1 MDFECSLGLTL
12 CEHIPSRPH
21 KDRMVNVKLRRPIVV
36 GHRGAPRIAPENTL
50 SSFEAAIR
58 LGVDG
63 IEFDVRLSKDEIPVV
78 IHDRSLVRTTLER
91 GMVDALSSADLER
104 GVIRGNGEKAHA
116 DAQIPTLRTTID
128 ELRNRTSLYV
138 ELKTGPGCDAKTIGR
153 VTATEFSLV
162 NSDQPQQLMSFSA
175 AALDSYSC
183 HGSSSTVLLLP
194 HTDATS
200 TRAREKALANARA
213 CGASTIGLVDA
224 SVTASF
230 VAYAHRWGI
239 AVLTWPNADLP
250 MARHSLIAGVD
261 ILVTDDPE
269 ALVPRLAPLATEP

>member
-1 MDFECSLGLTL
+1 
-12 CEHIPSRPH
+12 
-21 KDRMVNVKLRRPIVV
+21 MVNVKFRRPIVV

-50 SSFEAAIR
+50 PSFEAAIR

-78 IHDRSLVRTTLER
+78 IHDRSLVRTTQER
-91 GMVDALSSADLER
+91 GMVDAFSAAELER
-104 GVIRGNGEKAHA
+104 VVIRGDGEKTHA
-116 DAQIPTLRTTID
+116 DAQLHTLRTAIE
-128 ELRNRTSLYV
+128 ELQNRTSLYV
-138 ELKTGPGCDAKTIGR
+138 ELKAGPGCDAKTIGR
-153 VTATEFSLV
+153 VTAAEFSRV
-162 NSDQPQQLMSFSA
+162 HSDQPQQLMSFSP

-183 HGSSSTVLLLP
+183 HGSASTALLLP

-200 TRAREKALANARA
+200 TRAREQALANARA

-224 SVTASF
+224 SVTSGF
-230 VAYAHRWGI
+230 VAYAHRWDI
-239 AVLTWPNADLP
+239 AVLTWPNADLV

-269 ALVPRLAPLATEP
+269 ALVPRLAPLATEPKRPSAI

>member
-1 MDFECSLGLTL
+1 MGTPPLKHLL
-12 CEHIPSRPH
+12 
-21 KDRMVNVKLRRPIVV
+21 VNPKIRRPIVV

-50 SSFEAAIR
+50 SSFEAALR

-63 IEFDVRLSKDEIPVV
+63 IELDVRLSKDEVPVV
-78 IHDRSLVRTTLER
+78 MHDRSLIRTTLEQ
-91 GMVDALSSADLER
+91 GMVDELSAADLER
-104 GVIRGNGEKAHA
+104 VVIRGDGEKAHPNA
-116 DAQIPTLRTTID
+116 RLPTLRTTID
-128 ELRNRTSLYV
+128 ELQNRTSLYV
-138 ELKTGPGCDAKTIGR
+138 EMKAGPGCDAKTIGR
-153 VTATEFSLV
+153 LTATEFSQG
-162 NSDQPQQLMSFSA
+162 NSDQPQQLMSFSP

-183 HGSSSTVLLLP
+183 HRSSSTVLLLS

-200 TRAREKALANARA
+200 TRAREQALASARA
-213 CGASTIGLVDA
+213 CGASTIGLVDT

-269 ALVPRLAPLATEP
+269 ALLPRLAPLATEPKPPSGI